1 MMDFPRARM
10 DFIWSGF
17 ISPWTTEMLIPA
29 FSNVSP
35 TLYCQNDE
43 SFEADLSTNLDNRL
57 GNLCNYVALIVNLFY
72 FRTPKFKIIE
82 NCIILINELNLF
94 RIDKQIGHLNRKFI
108 LIGKLF
114 Y

>member
-35 TLYCQNDE
+35 TLYEKLMRSKDE
-43 SFEADLSTNLDNRL
+43 SIEAE
-57 GNLCNYVALIVNLFY
+57 
-72 FRTPKFKIIE
+72 FR
-82 NCIILINELNLF
+82 
-94 RIDKQIGHLNRKFI
+94 
-108 LIGKLF
+108 
-114 Y
+114 